1 MATWDA
7 VDHYFSGQGNVLLA
21 ERDAGGNPLGFVS
34 VGNVADL
41 KITVSTS
48 SLEHKESHT
57 GQRGTDLRL
66 TTEIKCALS
75 MTMENFVAENL
86 ARVTR
91 GVATTVA
98 GASVVAQSVKAY
110 FGKVSALGKIKVSAV
125 AVKIGATSLTP
136 YVADATPWD
145 YRVNA
150 DAGSIQFNDASG
162 GAALALLGANGTLAL
177 TGITPGATTTLT
189 GANTLA
195 VGQRVVVGGAAGAD
209 AAFINGKVMTVVT
222 ASAGSVTTDLNTSTK
237 TITGAAAKVFTEGDA
252 VAVDYTYAN
261 QKVVDGL
268 TTGSKELFMRFE
280 GLNTAEENAPVV
292 VEVFK
297 FSTDPFK
304 ELALI
309 GDTVQ
314 SFVLEGSV
322 LADNAR
328 LTGSKYFAVTKQ
340 N

>member
-21 ERDAGGNPLGFVS
+21 EKDPVTGLPMGYVS

-48 SLEHKESHT
+48 VLEHKESHT

-66 TTEIKCALS
+66 TTETKCGLS

-86 ARVTR
+86 ARVSR
-91 GVATTVA
+91 GLSTMVP
-98 GASVVAQSVKAY
+98 GASVVGESLKAY
-110 FGKVSALGKIKVSAV
+110 FGKVSTLANIKVSAV
-125 AVKIGATSLTP
+125 AAKISATALTP
-136 YVADATPWD
+136 YSNDATPWD
-145 YRVNA
+145 YKLNA
-150 DAGSIQFNDASG
+150 DAGSIQINDGSVTAIDKI
-162 GAALALLGANGTLAL
+162 AANGALAL
-177 TGITPGATTTLT
+177 TGITAGATTTLT
-189 GANTLA
+189 GDNTLV
-195 VGQRVVVGGAAGAD
+195 VGQRVTVGGVTGAD
-209 AAFINGKVMTVVT
+209 AAFINGKVATVLTATGAAVT
-222 ASAGSVTTDLNTSTK
+222 VDLNTTGK
-237 TITGAAAKVFTEGDA
+237 TIVGTSAKVFTEGDA
-252 VAVDYTYAN
+252 ITVDYTYAT
-261 QKVVDGL
+261 QYKVDGL

-280 GLNTAEENAPVV
+280 GLNTAEDNSPVV
-292 VEVFK
+292 IEVFK

-309 GDTVQ
+309 GDGVQ

-322 LADNAR
+322 LADTTR
-328 LTGSKYFAVTKQ
+328 QTGSKYFAVKKL

>member
-1 MATWDA
+1 MSTWDA
-7 VDHYFSGQGNVLLA
+7 VDHYFSGQGVVLLA
-21 ERDAGGNPLGFVS
+21 ERDANGNPMGFES
-34 VGNVADL
+34 VGNVSDL
-41 KITVSTS
+41 KISVSTS

-66 TTEIKCALS
+66 TTEVKCALS

-86 ARVTR
+86 ARVSR
-91 GVATTVA
+91 GLVTSVA

-110 FGKVSALGKIKVSAV
+110 FGKVSTLGRINVSAV
-125 AVKIGATSLTP
+125 AVKIASTAMTA
-136 YVADATPWD
+136 YVNDSTAWD
-145 YRVNA
+145 YKLNA
-150 DAGSIQFNDASG
+150 DAGSIQINDGSV
-162 GAALALLGANGTLAL
+162 AALALLGANGTLAL
-177 TGITPGATTTLT
+177 TGITAGATTTLT
-189 GANTLA
+189 GTNTLK
-195 VGQRVVVGGAAGAD
+195 VGQKVVVGGVTGAD

-222 ASAGSVTTDLNTSTK
+222 ATGASVTTDLNTTGK
-237 TITGAAAKVFTEGDA
+237 TIVGTSAKVFADGDA
-252 VAVDYTYAN
+252 VAVDYTYAA
-261 QKVVDGL
+261 QKEVDGL

-280 GLNTAEENAPVV
+280 GLNTADENDPVI

-309 GDTVQ
+309 GDGVQ

-322 LADNAR
+322 LADTTRA
-328 LTGSKYFAVTKQ
+328 TGSKYFKVTKS

>member
-1 MATWDA
+1 MSTWDA

-21 ERDAGGNPLGFVS
+21 ERDSAGSPKGFES
-34 VGNVADL
+34 VGNVSDL

-66 TTEIKCALS
+66 TTEVKCALS

-86 ARVTR
+86 ARVSR
-91 GVATTVA
+91 GLATPVP
-98 GASVVAQSVKAY
+98 GASVVAQVVKGY
-110 FGKVSALGKIKVSAV
+110 IGKVMALGRIGVSAV
-125 AVKIGATSLTP
+125 AVKIGATALTA
-136 YVADATPWD
+136 YTNDATPWD
-145 YRVNA
+145 YKLNL
-150 DAGSIQFNDASG
+150 DAGSLQLNDSSV
-162 GAALALLGANGTLAL
+162 AALALLGANGTLAL
-177 TGITPGATTTLT
+177 TGITVGATTTLT
-189 GANTLA
+189 GTNTLA
-195 VGQRVVVGGAAGAD
+195 VGQKVVVGGATGAD

-222 ASAGSVTTDLNTSTK
+222 ASGASVTTDLNTTAK
-237 TITGAAAKVFTEGDA
+237 TIVGTAAKVFADGDA
-252 VAVDYTYAN
+252 LAVDYTYAA
-261 QKVVDGL
+261 QKEIDGL

-280 GLNTAEENAPVV
+280 GLNTADENSPVI

-309 GDTVQ
+309 GDGVQ

-322 LADNAR
+322 LADTTRA
-328 LTGSKYFAVTKQ
+328 TGSKYFKVTKS